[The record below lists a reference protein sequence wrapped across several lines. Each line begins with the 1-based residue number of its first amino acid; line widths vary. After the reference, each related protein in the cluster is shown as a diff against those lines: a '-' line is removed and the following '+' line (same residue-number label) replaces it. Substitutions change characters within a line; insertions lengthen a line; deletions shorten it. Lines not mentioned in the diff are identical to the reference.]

1 MELIRTIILPTIL
14 LIIIV
19 SIAMHFYTIREGFSG
34 AWTDN
39 LQTADEMCGSNPS
52 GVLVF
57 AINKDSQFFPV
68 CYTSGISNTDP
79 VFNNSNLM
87 LRAFSKPGMQ
97 VNFYSDVDG
106 KGSIV
111 ASLPMQNSQ
120 IPTIGE
126 FPNIKFKSIKVTPAN
141 STTANAAPN
150 VKGDLP
156 NSYSGLPDVTC
167 PKGSGTSKK
176 TGGICAGPIPNEI
189 VIKPTVPDA
198 SGTIVD
204 ISGVDMSG
212 NKYPFPNIPLADLL
226 SMFSISISKPKATA
240 SDAPT
245 PVATASAATTA
256 APPISLDTL
265 KSLIRKEV
273 VKEMEEDE
281 MCECEESPSIQQGC
295 DVQKKKVDLSMNKQK
310 DSIPCWGC

>member
-1 MELIRTIILPTIL
+1 
-14 LIIIV
+14 
-19 SIAMHFYTIREGFSG
+19 
-34 AWTDN
+34 
-39 LQTADEMCGSNPS
+39 MCGSNPS

-57 AINKDSQFFPV
+57 AINKDSQFYPV

-87 LRAFSKPGMQ
+87 IRAFSKPGMQ

-141 STTANAAPN
+141 TTVPGQSDPTCPVGSYSKVTGGICTGNNTA
-150 VKGDLP
+150 KDSEGDLP
-156 NSYSGLPDVTC
+156 DSYSGLPDVTC

-176 TGGICAGPIPNEI
+176 TGGICAGPIPNDGA
-189 VIKPTVPDA
+189 VAWTGRDFGNAGGTQPPVPDA

-204 ISGVDMSG
+204 ISGVDLSG
-212 NKYPFPNIPLADLL
+212 NAYSYPNIPLADLL
-226 SMFSISISKPKATA
+226 SMFNFSTSTTTTTT
-240 SDAPT
+240 PT

-273 VKEMEEDE
+273 AKEMEEDE